1 MNVRRIVMVMLVLV
15 FMVGGASAESWSIST
30 SMGSGVY
37 WYYNGMEPDDNRPV
51 PSGYSQTVNVSAYN
65 GQTGYYYSTVDM
77 ECYNGCTTAYSGSG
91 LNGVAYITNSNPA
104 TGLQNYMRASGTYS
118 MSNSGSFVFGASV
131 ITSSSSVTMAVNSYI
146 NMSHIRSSITVSTVP
161 FGTASGGSCTGT
173 GVYDVYTDWNY
184 TYTDSDDGNYSFP
197 IADGIPYQIHYTS
210 GNISEWHNFTATA
223 SDETWNPSCPGT
235 YTVSGTLLGPDGE
248 GTNNALINLNN
259 YTAFT
264 SSTPANSGYSSATGS
279 YSFENTEYGSYY
291 ISACGYGPCYPYTYD
306 WFYVMDSDVIVANL
320 TYPEK
325 INIRFRVLD
334 SNSTPQSGLYLHL
347 QDAPSDYGGWV
358 STDTDGY
365 TSYNPM
371 YPSAIYVEI
380 VDEDMT
386 TLATTTI
393 TGNAQYEYQM
403 STITL
408 PAPDA
413 NNTTIPVIPPDSDN
427 STPPSQ
433 PPAGGGDIGGGTV
446 TDPGDYACTN
456 TLTASVQDA
465 DHVAIVGAS
474 VKLYPYNSS
483 ISGSHSGT
491 TDAAG
496 EYTFPCTNATLSY
509 NVEARAT
516 CYEHEISE
524 DEGYSGTAYF
534 HLNKTLTLACGFDDG
549 SGGGGTGTNGTD
561 SGDPDLIAEVTV
573 SDDAMKAPILNY
585 LFGGFLLVI
594 FYMVAT
600 FYKKK

>member
-1 MNVRRIVMVMLVLV
+1 MNVRRLIMVMLVLV
-15 FMVGGASAESWSIST
+15 YVVQGVSAT
-30 SMGSGVY
+30 SGIIDADCPAYTNAVAVNNYVDVPSGVY
-37 WYYNGMEPDDNRPV
+37 YYTAFTEVYSLAEWGSTAVASSDDTTTL
-51 PSGYSQTVNVSAYN
+51 S
-65 GQTGYYYSTVDM
+65 STSDGSFSDYVDP
-77 ECYNGCTTAYSGSG
+77 EYGS
-91 LNGVAYITNSNPA
+91 SE
-104 TGLQNYMRASGTYS
+104 ASGTITTSRFRVTCDQS
-118 MSNSGSFVFGASV
+118 MYNQFAP
-131 ITSSSSVTMAVNSYI
+131 TYAY
-146 NMSHIRSSITVSTVP
+146 SSITYTDILP
-161 FGTASGGSCTGT
+161 LTASGSSCLGVGVFDIYID
-173 GVYDVYTDWNY
+173 GVYNF
-184 TYTDSDDGNYSFP
+184 TDSQDGNYSFF
-197 IADGIPYQIHYTS
+197 IVEGVDYQIKYT
-210 GNISEWHNFTATA
+210 NNNESEWHNFTA
-223 SDETWNPSCPGT
+223 SSSYETWDPSCPGT

-306 WFYVMDSDVIVANL
+306 WFYVTDSAVTVTNL

-334 SNSTPQSGLYLHL
+334 SNSTPLSGLYLHL
-347 QDAPSDYGGWV
+347 QDAPSDYGGWM
-358 STDTDGY
+358 STDADGY
-365 TSYNPM
+365 TSYNSM

-393 TGNAQYEYQM
+393 TGNAQYEYQL

-413 NNTTIPVIPPDSDN
+413 NNTAIPVIPPGSNN
-427 STPPSQ
+427 STPPTQ

-465 DHVAIVGAS
+465 DHVAIVGAV

>member
-1 MNVRRIVMVMLVLV
+1 MNVRRMVMVMLLLGVLV
-15 FMVGGASAESWSIST
+15 QGATAYTT
-30 SMGSGVY
+30 SNVSGVY
-37 WYYNGMEPDDNRPV
+37 TMTIGSSDPLGTYYYNLPISV
-51 PSGYSQTVNVSAYN
+51 F
-65 GQTGYYYSTVDM
+65 YYSCSITGATGMYTYAGTGDTYR
-77 ECYNGCTTAYSGSG
+77 CTAYDG
-91 LNGVAYITNSNPA
+91 NSD
-104 TGLQNYMRASGTYS
+104 
-118 MSNSGSFVFGASV
+118 SNSGAIGGGGDSKLKIRPAGPGLSSGFVTAS
-131 ITSSSSVTMAVNSYI
+131 ADPPN
-146 NMSHIRSSITVSTVP
+146 
-161 FGTASGGSCTGT
+161 TASGESCTGT
-173 GVYDVYTDWNY
+173 GTFTYYQNNVLINYDAV
-184 TYTDSDDGNYSFP
+184 GGAYSFS
-197 IADGIPYQIHYTS
+197 IFDGIEYQIYYDETD
-210 GNISEWHNFTATA
+210 EWHNFTATA

-248 GTNNALINLNN
+248 GTNNALMALMYVQPPDPDNL
-259 YTAFT
+259 TAANT
-264 SSTPANSGYSSATGS
+264 EASYSSSTGE
-279 YSFENTEYGSYY
+279 YSFSNIYPGAYFVV
-291 ISACGYGPCYPYTYD
+291 ACGPGPCYPYGSD
-306 WFYVMDSDVIVANL
+306 WFYVTDSDVTVTNL

-334 SNSTPQSGLYLHL
+334 ANSTPQSGLYLHL
-347 QDAPSDYGGWV
+347 QDAPIDYGGWM
-358 STDTDGY
+358 STDADGY

-371 YPSAIYVEI
+371 YPSAIYVEL

-413 NNTTIPVIPPDSDN
+413 TNTTIPVIPPDSDN
-427 STPPSQ
+427 STPPTQ

-465 DHVAIVGAS
+465 DHVAIVGAA